1 MRPAEPKH
9 RAAIREKRAESV
21 GCPRIY
27 LHIGEPKTGTTF
39 LQDVMWGNRSR
50 LAAQGVVLPGY
61 SHQDHSRASRD
72 LRETPRVAS
81 DPAQPWAGEWD
92 VLTGQALCARQTAVI
107 SDELLA
113 ACTARQADR
122 AVRSL
127 LAAEVHVILTVRDFA
142 TLLPAEWQ
150 EKVKCGS
157 ADRWEEWLDW
167 ITDIGPAA
175 DRRSRAWFWNV
186 HDTLAVLDAWSQ
198 HIPPDHVHVITMPRE
213 GPAGELWMRFAS
225 VLGIESRG
233 LDLSRARANSSLGL
247 PEAELLR
254 RVNEALPGEMPEW
267 FYTRHIK
274 RILAHDIL
282 GARPRRTRLAVP
294 AARQAWARDQAEG
307 LVAGLR
313 DAKFALVG
321 DLGELLPQPVRG
333 HHAESPDQLADRL
346 LLEAAVRAAAAFA
359 DRQYQAMYLATAPR
373 RALGGPRQLAR
384 RLAWRALNGPS
395 ARRALRR
402 ASHLRAVRHLRVIIW
417 RALTRPARH
426 CAAARTAGPVS
437 PGPRTGSP

>member
-9 RAAIREKRAESV
+9 RAAIRKKRAESTD
-21 GCPRIY
+21 CPRIY
-27 LHIGEPKTGTTF
+27 VHIGEPKTGTTF
-39 LQDVMWGNRSR
+39 LQDVMWGNRSW
-50 LAAQGVVLPGY
+50 LAGHGIILPGY

-72 LRETPRVAS
+72 LRETPRAAS

-92 VLTGQALCARQTAVI
+92 VLTRQALCARQTAVI

-157 ADRWEEWLDW
+157 STRWEEWLHW
-167 ITDIGPAA
+167 VTDIGPAA

-186 HDTLAVLDAWSQ
+186 HDTLAILDAWSQ

-213 GPAGELWMRFAS
+213 GPAEELWMRFAS

-233 LDLSRARANSSLGL
+233 IDLTRARANSSLGL

-254 RVNEALPGEMPEW
+254 LMNEALPGEMPEW
-267 FYTRHIK
+267 FYTRHVK

-282 GARPRRTRLAVP
+282 GTRPRRTRLAVP
-294 AARQAWARDQAEG
+294 AARQGWARDQAEG
-307 LVAGLR
+307 LVTGLR
-313 DAKFALVG
+313 DAKYALVG
-321 DLGELLPQPVRG
+321 ELGELLPQPVRG
-333 HHAESPDQLADRL
+333 HHAESPDQLADHL
-346 LLEAAVRAAAAFA
+346 LLDAAVRAAAAFA
-359 DRQYQAMYLATAPR
+359 ERQYQTMYLATAPR

-384 RLAWRALNGPS
+384 RLSWRALNGPS
-395 ARRALRR
+395 ARRGLRR

-417 RALTRPARH
+417 RALIRPAH
-426 CAAARTAGPVS
+426 HSQGAKTAGSVS
-437 PGPRTGSP
+437 PGPHTGSP